1 MNQLKLMSVRRR
13 PAFGEPQLRRQSG
26 FSLIELMVGLVIG
39 LLSTLVISTVL
50 TAAEGQRRGTTQ
62 GADALITG
70 SLALHAIQREVA
82 MAGYGFSSEPNA
94 IGCVLDARFNGAPV
108 AIGAAAPLLP
118 QVLAPVI
125 ITPGAAGASDQ
136 LRVLSSSKQI
146 STNPPAGVPQV
157 GFSVATRTVA
167 PNYVAGN
174 PFYWVYSSL
183 GTVPGDLMVAVVN
196 IGSNCEMFQATGLTP
211 RTIQRANGAPWNSAG
226 FPTLTTQ
233 APCVAGQGCA
243 PINASGSFLVNMGA
257 FNDLLFAV
265 DGQQRLTLSQLNTV
279 NMTRTVSQL
288 QGGIMQMKA
297 LYGWDTDGDGSVDSY
312 NAVTPAPLVG
322 NQGIWQSLVAVRVA
336 VVARSAQY
344 EKEEV
349 TFRNPTWDVG
359 TAAAVAGSVACGES
373 MCVELKVDGAADW
386 KHYRYQVFD
395 TLVPL
400 RNQRWHSAIPVPAP

>member
-1 MNQLKLMSVRRR
+1 MKQEELMQTRGQRLSKGL
-13 PAFGEPQLRRQSG
+13 ALRVQSG
-26 FSLIELMVGLVIG
+26 FSLVELMVGLVIG

-82 MAGYGFSSEPNA
+82 VAGYGFSSEPSA

-108 AIGAAAPLLP
+108 AIGAAAPVLP

-146 STNPPAGVPQV
+146 STNPPVGVPQV

-174 PFYWVYSSL
+174 GFYWVYSSL
-183 GTVPGDLMVAVVN
+183 GTVTGDLMVTVVN
-196 IGSNCEMFQATGLTP
+196 TGSNCELFQATGTTA
-211 RTIQRANGAPWNSAG
+211 RTVQRATGAPWNSAG
-226 FPTLTTQ
+226 FPTLATQ
-233 APCVAGQGCA
+233 APCAAGQGCA
-243 PINASGSFLVNMGA
+243 PINPSGSLLVNMGT
-257 FNDLLFAV
+257 FNDLIFAV
-265 DGQQRLTLSQLNTV
+265 DGQQRLTLSQLNTAQ
-279 NMTRTVSQL
+279 MTRSVSQL
-288 QGGIMQMKA
+288 QGGIMLMKA
-297 LYGWDTDGDGSVDSY
+297 LYGWDVDGNGSVDTY

-322 NQGIWQSLVAVRVA
+322 NQGIWQNLVAVRVA

-349 TFRNPTWDVG
+349 TVSNPVWDVG
-359 TAAAVAGSVACGES
+359 TAAAVAGAVACGES
-373 MCVELKVDGAADW
+373 MCVEMKVDGAPDW

-400 RNQRWHSAIPVPAP
+400 RNQRWHSAIPVAAP

>member
-1 MNQLKLMSVRRR
+1 MNPRELMSAIGR
-13 PAFGEPQLRRQSG
+13 PASFGSPLHAQSG

-82 MAGYGFSSEPNA
+82 VAGYGFSSEPNA

-108 AIGAAAPLLP
+108 AIGAAAPVLP

-167 PNYVAGN
+167 PNYAAGDT
-174 PFYWVYSSL
+174 FYWVYSSL
-183 GTVPGDLMVAVVN
+183 GTVPGDLMVSVVN
-196 IGSNCEMFQATGLTP
+196 TGSNCEMFQATGLTA
-211 RTIQRANGAPWNSAG
+211 RTIQRATVAPWNSAG
-226 FPTLTTQ
+226 FPTLATQ

-243 PINASGSFLVNMGA
+243 PVNASGSLLVNMGA
-257 FNDLLFAV
+257 FNDLIFSV
-265 DGQQRLTLSQLNTV
+265 DGQQRLTMSQLNTAQ
-279 NMTRTVSQL
+279 MTRTVSQL

-297 LYGWDTDGDGSVDSY
+297 LYGWDTDGNGSVDTY
-312 NAVTPAPLVG
+312 NAVTPAALVG
-322 NQGIWQSLVAVRVA
+322 NQGIWQNLVAVRVA

-349 TFRNPTWDVG
+349 TFRNPVWDVG
-359 TAAAVAGSVACGES
+359 TAAVVAGSVACGES